1 MTDYSAPA
9 IWALIVVIGL
19 GTFALRL
26 SFIHWFGRRE
36 VPPGL
41 QRGLRFV
48 PAAVLAALVVPAI
61 AYSGAEPGL
70 NVHNARLLA
79 GLCAFAVSW
88 TTRSVILTVATGMGV
103 LWLIHFLA

>member
-1 MTDYSAPA
+1 MTDPTGVG
-9 IWALIVVIGL
+9 IWVLLGAIGL

-48 PAAVLAALVVPAI
+48 PAAVLAALVAPAVV
-61 AYSGAEPGL
+61 YSGSDPGL
-70 NVHNARLLA
+70 TLHNARLLA
-79 GLCAFAVSW
+79 GITAFLVAW
-88 TTRSVILTVATGMGV
+88 TTRSVLLTMGVGMGA
-103 LWLIHFLA
+103 LWLLKALF